1 MDNSSNNTNDNT
13 ANNKSNSVNIL
24 QEDKKPSQEQQ
35 NHQWEKTGQAAAAAT
50 IAAGVAATAT
60 TVGEGAKQED
70 MHKYWD
76 HILKGPNDNKSF
88 TAKTIFVAHNSGT
101 EPGSGVIIPAQNQ
114 DHSISYI
121 LDNTP
126 VRGLELDTW
135 KHNGEIC
142 INHGGYF
149 DPTVA
154 NPKTFSSALDEIKGF
169 LDKPENADQVILVRW
184 ENRLDSSEDI
194 DKALGILQGKFG
206 SSICTLQDFK
216 EMSGDNPDNIPTTR
230 EMAAMGKRIVVIA
243 DRIRG
248 LQPNDAA
255 ISHHDY
261 FTYLNRAPYE
271 IVEDRTMV
279 GEAVYGVHPDVAK
292 EITTED
298 VDKMVQSGGFV
309 KIDRIN
315 PYDPRFLKPE
325 DRIKFTAKPN
335 VKILG
340 FIEIPQG
347 TASTVLFGSHITST
361 TLSGA
366 IAIAT
371 GIYQAVANYKYI
383 NNADQQLMDM
393 VPKIDL
399 ITAAEI
405 LQKQKLG
412 NIPLTKQDLQKFCAD
427 DMIKKITI
435 NTISPGLS
443 SSVALASAIFSISI
457 LVPPL
462 APVFAITAIAV
473 ASTGLVVTA
482 IATYVNRQKLK
493 QHIKEALQTEKLDKL
508 LDAQTTELNKNLED
522 YNAGKDQAME
532 LKKSW
537 LSRFSNMGVKILFF
551 NTLTRITAFGK
562 YAIPVLSKVSAI
574 TLSVFSVINVAVS
587 AFTNYKER
595 DEKYKHISQL
605 TTALLAPS
613 LFEKK
618 YPLFGSTNLEKFAK
632 KTYGLSKS
640 ELANI
645 SKQDPEKY
653 QHIQQEY
660 IVSSHK
666 ENLQK
671 FCKAHK
677 PPLTDKPE
685 DEQIKEYIKYKV
697 ASYVKQDTVN
707 SGMIN
712 TMKLSIS
719 LGAIATVVPPAL
731 PILIG
736 AALVTGVI
744 GYGVSRLVAIYE
756 QKKFTKKLDAIFDY
770 GKTGAIE
777 LNTNNPEIPVTIRQK
792 ANQMEFEKLS
802 SLVEAYQ
809 AVLHHNSG
817 GVKEAAKEP
826 PSDKEQARE
835 KVVTRARAVAI
846 AATAISVAEVRTEQ
860 TVREKAESQSQ
871 NKGAENNNKSQV
883 AKMGK
888 WQDTIKKTDQ
898 SHSEIKR

>member
-1 MDNSSNNTNDNT
+1 MDNSSNN
-13 ANNKSNSVNIL
+13 ANKSNSVNIL
-24 QEDKKPSQEQQ
+24 QEDKKQAQEQERQ
-35 NHQWEKTGQAAAAAT
+35 NRQWEKAGHTTAAVAT

-60 TVGEGAKQED
+60 VSHGAKQQD
-70 MHKYWD
+70 MHQYWD
-76 HILKGPNDNKSF
+76 HILKGPNNNKSF

-101 EPGSGVIIPAQNQ
+101 EPGSGAIIPAQNQ
-114 DHSISYI
+114 DHTISYM

-126 VRGLELDTW
+126 VRGIELDTW

-149 DPTVA
+149 DPAVA
-154 NPKTFSSALDEIKGF
+154 NPKTFDSALDEIKGF

-194 DKALGILQGKFG
+194 DKALETLKGKFG

-216 EMSGDNPDNIPTTR
+216 QMSGDNPDNIPTTR

-243 DRIRG
+243 DRIVG
-248 LQPNDAA
+248 LEPNDAA

-261 FTYLNRAPYE
+261 FTTLSKIPYE

-298 VDKMVQSGGFV
+298 VDKMMQSGGFI
-309 KIDRIN
+309 KIDRVN

-325 DRIKFTAKPN
+325 DRIKFTDKPN

-347 TASTVLFGSHITST
+347 TASTILFGSNIAST
-361 TLSGA
+361 TLSGS
-366 IAIAT
+366 IAIAV
-371 GIYQAVANYKYI
+371 GIYQAVANYRYI

-405 LQKQKLG
+405 LQKKKSVDSR
-412 NIPLTKQDLQKFCAD
+412 LTKQDLQQFCTD
-427 DMIKKITI
+427 DMVKKITA

-443 SSVALASAIFSISI
+443 SSVALASAIFSISV

-508 LDAQTTELNKNLED
+508 LDTQTTELNKNLED

-574 TLSVFSVINVAVS
+574 TLSVFSVINVTVS

-605 TTALLAPS
+605 TTALLTPS

-645 SKQDPEKY
+645 SKKNPEKY

-660 IVSSHK
+660 VVSSHK

-671 FCKAHK
+671 FCRDHK
-677 PPLTDKPE
+677 PPLTDRPE

-697 ASYVKQDTVN
+697 ADYVKQDTVN

-731 PILIG
+731 PILLG
-736 AALVTGVI
+736 AAIATGLI
-744 GYGVSRLVAIYE
+744 GYGVSKLVAIYE

-770 GKTGAIE
+770 GKTGATE
-777 LNTNNPEIPVTIRQK
+777 LDTNNPEIPGTIRQK

-802 SLVEAYQ
+802 SLIEAYK
-809 AVLHHNSG
+809 AVLHHDSE
-817 GVKEAAKEP
+817 GVKEKSKDYAV
-826 PSDKEQARE
+826 EQA
-835 KVVTRARAVAI
+835 I
-846 AATAISVAEVRTEQ
+846 PTARTE
-860 TVREKAESQSQ
+860 TELQSAKRVVPQ
-871 NKGAENNNKSQV
+871 SVNQPLPIANN
-883 AKMGK
+883 
-888 WQDTIKKTDQ
+888 WQHIIKKRDKT
-898 SHSEIKR
+898 EIRKK